1 MFLTSPIPV
10 GGVFLFDWSDL
21 MIHIYTRTGC
31 NSSHKAIKWLQ
42 TFQIPYQHQPISHMT
57 VEDFYHILS
66 LTEGGL
72 EDILVQSKLIEKK
85 EIITIEE
92 LKVKDVL
99 VLMHKHPRFF
109 RSPIIVGEKKLAIGW
124 NAENIRQFL
133 SKDFR
138 KIARGQGRIFLSAFL
153 FIV

>member
-10 GGVFLFDWSDL
+10 GEVFLFDWSAL

-42 TFQIPYQHQPISHMT
+42 TFQIPYQHHPISHMT

-72 EDILVQSKLIEKK
+72 EDILVQSKPIENQ
-85 EIITIEE
+85 ETLNIEE

-99 VLMHKHPRFF
+99 VLMHKYPRFF
-109 RSPIIVGEKKLAIGW
+109 KSPIIVGEKKLAIGW
-124 NAENIRQFL
+124 NAEDIRQFL

-138 KIARGQGRIFLSAFL
+138 KIERDPG
-153 FIV
+153 